1 MKKVSLKLS
10 SILLAGGLLLLTSCG
25 EDSSTTEV
33 RTSENTKQEASS
45 TLDEESSKKDELSS
59 ILNSYFNLSE
69 NLANDSA
76 IDAAKSSEDLRIA
89 LTSFQVSN
97 LTEGDEKTVEEI
109 LESSIE
115 HAEHIT
121 DNAGDIYHQREHLV
135 LLSQDIK
142 DLVEIVGSDQKL
154 YEAFCPMANNDKGA
168 IWITNKN
175 VVENPYMGQSMPKC
189 GKINGEI
196 N

>member
-69 NLANDSA
+69 NLTNDSA

-142 DLVEIVGSDQKL
+142 DLVEIVGSNQKL

>member
-142 DLVEIVGSDQKL
+142 DLVEIVGSNQKL

>member
-69 NLANDSA
+69 NLTNDSA

>member
-45 TLDEESSKKDELSS
+45 TLDEESSRKDELSS

-69 NLANDSA
+69 NLTNDSA

-142 DLVEIVGSDQKL
+142 DLVEIVGSNQKL

>member
-45 TLDEESSKKDELSS
+45 TLDEESSRKDELSS

-69 NLANDSA
+69 NLTNDSA